1 MYVRLIERED
11 PDLATRKEKMKSL
24 SRLISPDRITRI
36 DEDNKDDCLRS
47 LVKCLSESES
57 LGNEDS
63 IFEAIM
69 DRERLLSTGFGLGLA
84 IPHAKLNIIDDFI
97 VGLAIHRDG
106 VPFDS
111 LDEQPVHI
119 LVMILGPDQQQDEY
133 LKVLSRVTA
142 FLKDQR
148 EKILSLEDNEEI
160 YKLTFDY

>member
-1 MYVRLIERED
+1 
-11 PDLATRKEKMKSL
+11 MKSL

-69 DRERLLSTGFGLGLA
+69 ERERLLSTGFGLGLA

-119 LVMILGPDQQQDEY
+119 LVMILGPDQKQDEY

>member
-1 MYVRLIERED
+1 
-11 PDLATRKEKMKSL
+11 MKSL
-24 SRLISPDRITRI
+24 SRLISPDRITWL
-36 DEDNKDDCLRS
+36 DQDNKIDCLRG
-47 LVKCLSESES
+47 LVQCLSESEE

-63 IFEAIM
+63 IFDAIM
-69 DRERLLSTGFGLGLA
+69 EREKLLSTGFGLGLA

-111 LDEQPVHI
+111 LDDQPVHI
-119 LVMILGPDQQQDEY
+119 LVMILGPDQKQDEY

-148 EKILSLEDNEEI
+148 ESILSLEDNEEL

>member
-1 MYVRLIERED
+1 
-11 PDLATRKEKMKSL
+11 
-24 SRLISPDRITRI
+24 
-36 DEDNKDDCLRS
+36 
-47 LVKCLSESES
+47 
-57 LGNEDS
+57 
-63 IFEAIM
+63 M

-84 IPHAKLNIIDDFI
+84 IPHAKLNIIDDSI

-119 LVMILGPDQQQDEY
+119 LVMILGPDQKQDEY

-148 EKILSLEDNEEI
+148 EKILALEDNEEI

>member
-1 MYVRLIERED
+1 
-11 PDLATRKEKMKSL
+11 MKSL
-24 SRLISPDRITRI
+24 SRLISPERITRI

-97 VGLAIHRDG
+97 VGLAIHRNG

-111 LDEQPVHI
+111 LDDQPVHI
-119 LVMILGPDQQQDEY
+119 LVMILGPDQKQDEY

>member
-1 MYVRLIERED
+1 
-11 PDLATRKEKMKSL
+11 MKSL
-24 SRLISPDRITRI
+24 SRLISPDRITWL
-36 DEDNKDDCLRS
+36 DQDNKIDCLRG
-47 LVKCLSESES
+47 LVRCLSESEE

-63 IFEAIM
+63 IFDAIM
-69 DRERLLSTGFGLGLA
+69 EREQLLSTGFGLGLA

-111 LDEQPVHI
+111 LDDQPVHI
-119 LVMILGPDQQQDEY
+119 LVMILGPDQKQDEY

-142 FLKDQR
+142 FLKDKR
-148 EKILSLEDNEEI
+148 EDILSLEDNEEL

>member
-1 MYVRLIERED
+1 
-11 PDLATRKEKMKSL
+11 MKSL

-97 VGLAIHRDG
+97 VGLAIHRNG

-111 LDEQPVHI
+111 LDDQPVHI
-119 LVMILGPDQQQDEY
+119 LVMILGPDQKQDEY

-148 EKILSLEDNEEI
+148 EKILALEDNE
-160 YKLTFDY
+160 

>member
-1 MYVRLIERED
+1 
-11 PDLATRKEKMKSL
+11 MKSL

-36 DEDNKDDCLRS
+36 DEANKDDCLRS

-69 DRERLLSTGFGLGLA
+69 ERERLLSTGFGLGLA

-111 LDEQPVHI
+111 LDDQPVHI
-119 LVMILGPDQQQDEY
+119 LVMILGPDQKQDEY

-160 YKLTFDY
+160 YKLPFDY

>member
-1 MYVRLIERED
+1 
-11 PDLATRKEKMKSL
+11 MKSL
-24 SRLISPDRITRI
+24 SRLISPNRITWL
-36 DEDNKDDCLRS
+36 DQDNKIDCLRG
-47 LVKCLSESES
+47 LVQCLSESEE

-63 IFEAIM
+63 IFDAIM
-69 DRERLLSTGFGLGLA
+69 EREQLLSTGFGLGLA

-111 LDEQPVHI
+111 LDDQPVHI
-119 LVMILGPDQQQDEY
+119 LVMILGPDQKQDEY

-142 FLKDQR
+142 FLKDKR
-148 EKILSLEDNEEI
+148 EDILSLEDNEEL

>member
-1 MYVRLIERED
+1 
-11 PDLATRKEKMKSL
+11 MKSL
-24 SRLISPDRITRI
+24 SRLISPDRITWLDQDTKI
-36 DEDNKDDCLRS
+36 DCLRG
-47 LVKCLSESES
+47 LVQCLSESEE

-63 IFEAIM
+63 IFDAIM
-69 DRERLLSTGFGLGLA
+69 EREQLLSTGFGLGLA

-111 LDEQPVHI
+111 LDDQPVHI
-119 LVMILGPDQQQDEY
+119 LVMILGPDQKQDEY

-142 FLKDQR
+142 FLKDKR
-148 EKILSLEDNEEI
+148 EDILSLEDNEEL

>member
-1 MYVRLIERED
+1 
-11 PDLATRKEKMKSL
+11 MKSL
-24 SRLISPDRITRI
+24 SRLISPNRITWL
-36 DEDNKDDCLRS
+36 DQDNKIDCLRS
-47 LVKCLSESES
+47 LVRCLSESEE

-63 IFEAIM
+63 IFDAIM
-69 DRERLLSTGFGLGLA
+69 EREQLLSTGFGLGLA

-111 LDEQPVHI
+111 LDDQPVHI
-119 LVMILGPDQQQDEY
+119 LVMILGPDQKQDEY

-142 FLKDQR
+142 FLKDKR
-148 EKILSLEDNEEI
+148 EDILSLEDNEEL

>member
-1 MYVRLIERED
+1 MQDISGKPES
-11 PDLATRKEKMKSL
+11 KEKMKSL

-119 LVMILGPDQQQDEY
+119 LVMILGPDQKQDEY

-160 YKLTFDY
+160 YKRTFDY

>member
-1 MYVRLIERED
+1 
-11 PDLATRKEKMKSL
+11 MKSL
-24 SRLISPDRITRI
+24 SRLISPERITRI

-119 LVMILGPDQQQDEY
+119 LVMILGPDQKQDEY

>member
-1 MYVRLIERED
+1 
-11 PDLATRKEKMKSL
+11 MKSL
-24 SRLISPDRITRI
+24 SRLISPGRITWL

-97 VGLAIHRDG
+97 VGVAIHRDG

-111 LDEQPVHI
+111 LDELPVHI
-119 LVMILGPDQQQDEY
+119 LVMILGPDQKQDEY

>member
-1 MYVRLIERED
+1 
-11 PDLATRKEKMKSL
+11 MKSL

-97 VGLAIHRDG
+97 VWLAIHRDG

-111 LDEQPVHI
+111 LDDQPVHI
-119 LVMILGPDQQQDEY
+119 LVMILGPDQKQDEY

>member
-1 MYVRLIERED
+1 
-11 PDLATRKEKMKSL
+11 
-24 SRLISPDRITRI
+24 
-36 DEDNKDDCLRS
+36 
-47 LVKCLSESES
+47 
-57 LGNEDS
+57 
-63 IFEAIM
+63 M

-84 IPHAKLNIIDDFI
+84 IPHAKRNIFDDFI
-97 VGLAIHRDG
+97 VGLAIHKDG

>member
-1 MYVRLIERED
+1 
-11 PDLATRKEKMKSL
+11 
-24 SRLISPDRITRI
+24 
-36 DEDNKDDCLRS
+36 
-47 LVKCLSESES
+47 
-57 LGNEDS
+57 
-63 IFEAIM
+63 M
-69 DRERLLSTGFGLGLA
+69 DREHLLSTGFGLGLA

-97 VGLAIHRDG
+97 VGLAIHKDG

-119 LVMILGPDQQQDEY
+119 LVMILGPDQKQDEY

>member
-1 MYVRLIERED
+1 
-11 PDLATRKEKMKSL
+11 MKSL
-24 SRLISPDRITRI
+24 SRLITLNRITRI
-36 DEDNKDDCLRS
+36 DESNKEDSLRG
-47 LVKCLSESES
+47 LVKCLAESES
-57 LGNEDS
+57 LGNEES

-97 VGLAIHRDG
+97 VGLAIHRNG
-106 VPFDS
+106 VQFDS

-119 LVMILGPDQQQDEY
+119 LVMILGPDQKQDEY